1 MVNNVTY
8 SKWRA
13 PVDDPAGS
21 RTKIQ
26 LGKEAI
32 RCALNGEWE
41 QAVAV
46 NRQILGICP
55 TNCEASNRLA
65 KALMELGHY
74 PEARQ
79 TLERLQLHAPSNV
92 IARKNLARLDQLQ
105 SHSSEG
111 RSQPALPGQSPGM
124 FIAESG
130 KSCTTMLCRQA
141 MSPEPPRVS
150 AGDVV
155 ALDARNDGIAV
166 NTLDGQ
172 YLGTLQRRLGRRV
185 NRLMAGGNRY
195 EAAVVGIEADGLSVI
210 LRETAQAPALRHVVS
225 FPAQVSEPHRSYTV
239 AELDEFMPQVDED
252 TEQVPLDAA
261 ESDESLDVT
270 ETPVMDM
277 SDEAPVESVGLDEIP
292 TLDTD
297 DDSPSWSPVTPPSDD
312 EEDWD

>member
-1 MVNNVTY
+1 MVNKMSDSLKRVPDADTKD
-8 SKWRA
+8 SRA
-13 PVDDPAGS
+13 
-21 RTKIQ
+21 RIQ

-46 NRQILGICP
+46 NRQILHIRP

-74 PEARQ
+74 AEARQ
-79 TLERLQLHAPSNV
+79 TLEQLRLHSPSNA
-92 IARKNLARLDQLQ
+92 IARKNLARLDLLE
-105 SHSSEG
+105 SRPGEG
-111 RSQPALPGQSPGM
+111 RSQSAVPGKSPGM

-130 KSCTTMLCRQA
+130 KSCTTTLCRQA
-141 MSPEPPRVS
+141 VASETTSVS

-155 ALDARNDGIAV
+155 ALDAGNDGISV

-185 NRLMAGGNRY
+185 NKLMAGGNRY

-210 LRETAQAPALRHVVS
+210 LREIGQAPALRHVVS

-239 AELDEFMPQVDED
+239 AEPDEFMPPVNED
-252 TEQVPLDAA
+252 PEQVPADTADP
-261 ESDESLDVT
+261 DEAIDGT
-270 ETPVMDM
+270 ETAAMDM
-277 SDEAPVESVGLDEIP
+277 PDDTSVESVGIDEIP

-297 DDSPSWSPVTPPSDD
+297 EDSPSWSPVTPPSDD